1 VAGDQGL
8 AAGHV
13 DFVEAVDVDDGEV
26 VAGADPVALI
36 IRAREAVT
44 LAACAFGYADDAM
57 TRAAGAQYSW
67 DAIPS
72 NGALNDR
79 GGTARAG
86 FRVAGP

>member
-13 DFVEAVDVDDGEV
+13 DFVEAVDDGEV

-44 LAACAFGYADDAM
+44 LAASAFGYADDAM
-57 TRAAGAQYSW
+57 TRAAGAQY
-67 DAIPS
+67 
-72 NGALNDR
+72 
-79 GGTARAG
+79 
-86 FRVAGP
+86 

>member
-44 LAACAFGYADDAM
+44 LAASAFGYADDAM
-57 TRAAGAQYSW
+57 TRAQYSW